1 MTTNHDDFMEKA
13 LEEGRKGAA
22 EGNTPVGSV
31 IVRDGEVIGVGRN
44 RVNSDTDPTAHAE
57 VDAIR
62 DACRNIGS
70 TDLSGAVCY
79 TSMEPCPMCCWAI
92 HASGCDGVVLGSR
105 HADFVDSGGR
115 DYGEYTVERLMELTG
130 RDMKILT
137 GVRLDDCNAV
147 RREWLTRSG
156 G

>member
-1 MTTNHDDFMEKA
+1 MATDHDKFMDMC

-22 EGNTPVGSV
+22 EGNPPIGSV

-44 RVNSDTDPTAHAE
+44 RVQSDTDPTAHAE

-62 DACRNIGS
+62 DACRKTGS

-92 HASGCDGVVLGSR
+92 EAAGCEGVVLGSR
-105 HADFVDSGGR
+105 HAEFRGVAGR
-115 DYGEYTVERLMELTG
+115 DYGEYSVETLMKLTG
-130 RDMKILT
+130 HTLDLVT
-137 GVRLDDCNAV
+137 GVRVEECDQI
-147 RREWLTRSG
+147 RRDWLKTLEK
-156 G
+156 

>member
-1 MTTNHDDFMEKA
+1 MSTDHNAFMDRA
-13 LEEGRKGAA
+13 LEEGRKGGA

-62 DACRNIGS
+62 DACCNIDS

-92 HASGCDGVVLGSR
+92 HAAGCDGMVLGAR
-105 HADFVDSGGR
+105 HPDFVEAGGA
-115 DYGEYTVERLMELTG
+115 DYGEYTVERLIEITDRTL
-130 RDMKILT
+130 KIET
-137 GVRLDDCNAV
+137 GVRLEDCTAV
-147 RREWLTRSG
+147 RHEWLAKNAS
-156 G
+156 

>member
-1 MTTNHDDFMEKA
+1 MSVDHEKYMDIA

-22 EGNTPVGSV
+22 EGNSPVGSV

-79 TSMEPCPMCCWAI
+79 TSMETCPMCCWAI
-92 HASGCDGVVLGSR
+92 EAAGCSGVILGSR
-105 HADFVDSGGR
+105 HADFRDTR
-115 DYGEYTVERLMELTG
+115 DYGDYSVESLMKLTG
-130 RDMKILT
+130 RSLDVVTNVKI
-137 GVRLDDCNAV
+137 DECNAV
-147 RREWLTRSG
+147 RREWNATGAR
-156 G
+156 

>member
-1 MTTNHDDFMEKA
+1 MAINHNKFMDIA
-13 LEEGRKGAA
+13 LDEGRKGGAD
-22 EGNTPVGSV
+22 GNVPVGSV

-70 TDLSGAVCY
+70 TDLSGAICY

-105 HADFVDSGGR
+105 HADFATAGGQV
-115 DYGEYTVERLMELTG
+115 YGKYSVEWLMESTHRSLDIET
-130 RDMKILT
+130 D
-137 GVRLDDCNAV
+137 VRIDECNAL
-147 RREWLTRSG
+147 RRDWLSSSG
-156 G
+156 S

>member
-1 MTTNHDDFMEKA
+1 MPVDHIKFMDIA

-22 EGNTPVGSV
+22 EGNPPIGSV
-31 IVRDGEVIGVGRN
+31 IVRNGEVIGVGRN

-92 HASGCDGVVLGSR
+92 EASGCDGVVLGSR
-105 HADFVDSGGR
+105 HADFAGTGGR
-115 DYGEYTVERLMELTG
+115 DYGGYSVETLMEMTG
-130 RDMKILT
+130 HSLEVVT
-137 GVRLDDCNAV
+137 GVRLDECNAV
-147 RREWLTRSG
+147 RRAWIAESKN
-156 G
+156 

>member
-1 MTTNHDDFMEKA
+1 MPVDHDKFMDIA
-13 LEEGRKGAA
+13 LEEGRKGGA
-22 EGNTPVGSV
+22 EGNPPVGSV
-31 IVRDGEVIGVGRN
+31 IVRDGEVIGIGRN

-92 HASGCDGVVLGSR
+92 EAAGCGGVVLGSR
-105 HADFVDSGGR
+105 HAEFRGVSAR
-115 DYGEYTVERLMELTG
+115 DYGGYSVEALLELTG
-130 RDMKILT
+130 CSYDIVT
-137 GVRLDDCNAV
+137 DVRIDECNAV
-147 RREWLTRSG
+147 RLEWIAG
-156 G
+156 GDG

>member
-1 MTTNHDDFMEKA
+1 MAADHDKFMDIA
-13 LEEGRKGAA
+13 LDESRKGGA
-22 EGNTPVGSV
+22 EGNSPVGSV
-31 IVRDGEVIGVGRN
+31 IVRNGEVIGVGRN

-92 HASGCDGVVLGSR
+92 HAAGCDGVVLGSR
-105 HADFVDSGGR
+105 HADFTSAGGK
-115 DYGEYTVERLMELTG
+115 DYGKYSVETLLELTG
-130 RDMKILT
+130 RALDIKT
-137 GVRLDDCNAV
+137 GVRLEECNAL
-147 RREWLTRSG
+147 RRDWLASSG
-156 G
+156 S